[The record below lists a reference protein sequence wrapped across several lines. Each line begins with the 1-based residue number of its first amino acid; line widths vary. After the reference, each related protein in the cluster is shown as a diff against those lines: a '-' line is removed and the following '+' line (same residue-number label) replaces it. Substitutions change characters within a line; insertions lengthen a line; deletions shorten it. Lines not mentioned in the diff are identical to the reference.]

1 MIRTL
6 TAIPLAIAA
15 GVATFV
21 GVLRLARQEMKR
33 ERESAPPITLTPHE
47 HRTVLQYRG
56 RKLLGRIL
64 GVPR

>member
-1 MIRTL
+1 MIRTV

-15 GVATFV
+15 GVVTFV

-33 ERESAPPITLTPHE
+33 ERLAAPPITLTPHE

-56 RKLLGRIL
+56 RKFLQRFLVKR
-64 GVPR
+64 